1 MCVRCST
8 LSFLFFE
15 FYKTEINKNRSGS
28 YEAMPRA
35 HHWQN
40 YSKSSKQN
48 TNNGHKLSNV
58 GAASTS
64 TLISTT
70 TTTTTTTS
78 SYHHQQHSDGS
89 EMVQPLHRVSSP
101 HPQQH
106 TTATLTTTSGKRP
119 TAATASATKAFAI
132 LKQNIHHQQMHH
144 PQQPNSNVQS
154 THTGKQTSGGRGRG
168 VLGIQQQQYGKQQL
182 CMQ

>member
-1 MCVRCST
+1 
-8 LSFLFFE
+8 
-15 FYKTEINKNRSGS
+15 
-28 YEAMPRA
+28 MPKA
-35 HHWQN
+35 PHWQN
-40 YSKSSKQN
+40 YYKSSKQN
-48 TNNGHKLSNV
+48 TNNGHKQSNV

-64 TLISTT
+64 PLISTT
-70 TTTTTTTS
+70 TTTPS
-78 SYHHQQHSDGS
+78 NYHQQQQKQQQHSDGS
-89 EMVQPLHRVSSP
+89 EMAQPLHRVSSP